1 MGSPGS
7 KKENYAL
14 KVSEKYQL
22 VYVQVS
28 QLIKEVMRRNGDNDY
43 ARQLKSYIAQDRI
56 VPDDVVI
63 DLVSERLSKP
73 DCRLNGWILDGCPSN
88 MSQIKLL
95 QELKIEPQK
104 VIALESS
111 DEAVLQEMSNLMVH
125 EQSGKLFTP
134 AEAAAADED
143 IRNQLTPRNMQVV
156 HKEVNEY
163 REFLQAA
170 EAEFSD
176 YLVRIDAEE
185 GADKVFLSFCDAIEN
200 SL

>member
-1 MGSPGS
+1 
-7 KKENYAL
+7 
-14 KVSEKYQL
+14 
-22 VYVQVS
+22 
-28 QLIKEVMRRNGDNDY
+28 
-43 ARQLKSYIAQDRI
+43 
-56 VPDDVVI
+56 
-63 DLVSERLSKP
+63 
-73 DCRLNGWILDGCPSN
+73 
-88 MSQIKLL
+88 MS
-95 QELKIEPQK
+95 
-104 VIALESS
+104 
-111 DEAVLQEMSNLMVH
+111 DLMVH
-125 EQSGKLFTP
+125 EQSGKLFTR

-156 HKEVNEY
+156 HKEVNDY

>member
-1 MGSPGS
+1 M
-7 KKENYAL
+7 
-14 KVSEKYQL
+14 
-22 VYVQVS
+22 
-28 QLIKEVMRRNGDNDY
+28 IKEVERRNHGNDY
-43 ARQLKSYIAQDRI
+43 SLQLKSYIANDRI

-63 DLVSERLSKP
+63 DLVTERLSKP
-73 DCRLNGWILDGCPSN
+73 DCRLNGWILDGCPFN

-104 VIALESS
+104 VIALEIS
-111 DEAVLQEMSNLMVH
+111 DEAVLSEVSNLKVH

-134 AEAAAADED
+134 AEVAAADES
-143 IRNQLTPRNMQVV
+143 IRKQLTPRNMQVV

-185 GADKVFLSFCDAIEN
+185 GPDKVFLRFCDAIEN